1 MLEHYWNGRPIQG
14 KDDETSAV
22 KERLF
27 ALLGEPNDFKKW
39 LVASLWMNLK
49 NQTSYE
55 TFPMKAWV
63 EFVQIGE
70 HYMDTL

>member
-1 MLEHYWNGRPIQG
+1 MRGT
-14 KDDETSAV
+14 DDATSGV
-22 KERLF
+22 RERLF
-27 ALLGEPNDFKKW
+27 ALLGEPSDLKKW
-39 LVASLWMNLK
+39 LVASLWMNIK

-55 TFPMKAWV
+55 TFPMNAWV